1 MRFSIIL
8 PTLTLFAGL
17 LLLAEPTLADRFET
31 ISGGVRGSLRLK
43 REFVQ
48 IALLTMGI
56 GFLVG
61 AVLAVVV
68 PHTNPVFLN
77 FANWKHS
84 AIVMAVIGTVMLVS
98 YLFV

>member
-1 MRFSIIL
+1 MKFSLIL
-8 PTLTLFAGL
+8 PILTLFAGL
-17 LLLAEPTLADRFET
+17 LLLAEPALADRFET
-31 ISGGVRGSLRLK
+31 ISSGVTGSFRLK

-48 IALLTMGI
+48 IALLTMGT

-77 FANWKHS
+77 FANWKRS